1 MFLRH
6 AFLPFL
12 DALGMPMVCAA
23 AQERVGAGNNK
34 ADDTDDGG
42 VRGNCCTG
50 PAETDFEGTNI
61 SLNMIRKAPG
71 NLLNLT
77 DMSL

>member
-1 MFLRH
+1 
-6 AFLPFL
+6 
-12 DALGMPMVCAA
+12 MPMVCAA
-23 AQERVGAGNNK
+23 AQERVGAGDNK
-34 ADDTDDGG
+34 AADTNDGG
-42 VRGNCCTG
+42 VRGNCTG